1 MDGRT
6 LSQNQD
12 SSGTAREQ
20 PSVYFNSFHISEH
33 EGSPRQSNLSLTE
46 HPVDF
51 DLVSPSNIFP
61 KSQADM
67 IKVDE
72 KQEQE
77 APSEQHG
84 YLESLIAK
92 SKAQAQ

>member
-6 LSQNQD
+6 LSQHQD
-12 SSGTAREQ
+12 SSGTTREQ

-33 EGSPRQSNLSLTE
+33 EGSPRQSNLSLIE

-67 IKVDE
+67 IKGEE

-77 APSEQHG
+77 VPSEQHG
-84 YLESLIAK
+84 YLENLIAK
-92 SKAQAQ
+92 SKAQTQ